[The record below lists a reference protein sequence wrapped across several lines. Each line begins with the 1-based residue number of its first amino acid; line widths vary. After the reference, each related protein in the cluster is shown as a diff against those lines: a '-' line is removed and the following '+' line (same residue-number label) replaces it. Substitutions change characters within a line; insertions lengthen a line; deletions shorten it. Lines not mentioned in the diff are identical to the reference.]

1 MSDLIT
7 YLVTGIALGS
17 SFALVGSGF
26 VVVHRVTRVVNFA
39 QGSLAVLG
47 AMIASTLLAGRLP
60 HLVGE
65 TAAVAICALIGLVFG
80 VIALGR
86 KGTDPLN
93 SLIVTLGLAMLSTAA
108 VIWLWGQDPVS
119 PPGLEGTVSI
129 LGADVQRQ
137 RVLILGATLVAFAA
151 LGLFFSRTY
160 LGKALTACASNPRA
174 ARIVGINVRRTGLV
188 AFALAG
194 ALGGLAGVL
203 IAPTNA
209 LSVYSDLPLALS
221 GFAAAVFG
229 GLSSPGRTLAGGL
242 ILGVSGQL
250 SAGYWNGSYQTE
262 VALLLMLAIMIARSS
277 GFAQEEAK

>member
-39 QGSLAVLG
+39 QGSLAVFG
-47 AMIASTLLAGRLP
+47 AMIASTFLADRLP
-60 HLVGE
+60 QPVGE
-65 TAAVAICALIGLVFG
+65 IATVGICALIGLVFG
-80 VIALGR
+80 LIALGR

-93 SLIVTLGLAMLSTAA
+93 SLIVTLGLAMLSTA
-108 VIWLWGQDPVS
+108 VVVWLWGQDPVS

-129 LGADVQRQ
+129 LGAEVQRQ
-137 RVLILGATLVAFAA
+137 RVLVLGATLVTFAA

-160 LGKALTACASNPRA
+160 VGKGLTACASNPRA
-174 ARIVGINVRRTGLV
+174 ARIVGINVRRMGLL

-194 ALGGLAGVL
+194 GLGGLAGVL

-209 LSVYSDLPLALS
+209 ISVYSDLPLALS

-229 GLSSPGRTLAGGL
+229 GLSSPGRTLVGGL
-242 ILGVSGQL
+242 ILGVAGQL
-250 SAGYWNGSYQTE
+250 AAGYWNGSYQTQ
-262 VALLLMLAIMIARSS
+262 VALLLMLVIMIARSS
-277 GFAQEEAK
+277 SFAQEEAK